1 MGDPSASS
9 EAGQRGLLARL
20 LVPPIAALQ
29 FLTIAPPVVRRT
41 FTSQEMGRAV
51 GWFPLVGALLGAI
64 LAGLDWALT
73 RILPDGVT
81 AVLILAASVV
91 ATGALH
97 LDGFLDACD
106 GLFGGYTPEKRLE
119 IMRDERVGAF
129 GLAGGVLLLLL
140 KWSALAAAS
149 HRAAALTLT
158 LTLSR
163 WAISL
168 AIVSA
173 PYAREKGLGR
183 AMKDH
188 AGKAQIALST
198 ISALI
203 VAVLVGRWLGLLA
216 LALAA
221 LTTWL
226 AVRFTLTKIPGLTG
240 DLYGAIS
247 ELVEAAVLLI
257 FVARAAR

>member
-1 MGDPSASS
+1 MNDQDAKQ
-9 EAGQRGLLARL
+9 EVWFERWLT
-20 LVPPIAALQ
+20 PPVAALQ
-29 FLTIAPPVVRRT
+29 FLTLVPPIIRRA
-41 FTSQEMGRAV
+41 FTAQEMGRAV
-51 GWFPLVGALLGAI
+51 GYFPLVGAMLGALLALLDRGLCVLFPASI
-64 LAGLDWALT
+64 STVLVLAGL
-73 RILPDGVT
+73 
-81 AVLILAASVV
+81 VL

-97 LDGFLDACD
+97 LDGFLDGCD

-140 KWSALAAAS
+140 KWSALVAVTD
-149 HRAAALTLT
+149 RAVALILA

-168 AIVSA
+168 AIVAA
-173 PYAREKGLGR
+173 PYARAKGLGR

-188 AGKAQIALST
+188 TGNSQIVLST
-198 ISALI
+198 VLALV
-203 VAVLVGRWLGLLA
+203 VAPFAGRWLGLIAVLA
-216 LALAA
+216 SM

-226 AVRFTLTKIPGLTG
+226 TVRFALRKIPGLTG

-247 ELVEAAVLLI
+247 ELVEVVVLLI
-257 FVARAAR
+257 YAGAGQ

>member
-1 MGDPSASS
+1 MNDQNAPA
-9 EAGQRGLLARL
+9 EHAGWLGRWLT
-20 LVPPIAALQ
+20 PPVAALQ
-29 FLTIAPPVVRRT
+29 FLTLSPPIVRRM
-41 FTSQEMGRAV
+41 FTAQEMGRAV
-51 GWFPLVGALLGAI
+51 GHFPLIGALLGAL
-64 LAGLDWALT
+64 LALLDWGLRLVFPASIST
-73 RILPDGVT
+73 
-81 AVLILAASVV
+81 VLVLAASVF

-97 LDGFLDACD
+97 LDGLLDACD

-140 KWSALAAAS
+140 KWSALATLAD
-149 HRAAALTLT
+149 RAVALLLA

-168 AIVSA
+168 AIVTA

-188 AGKAQIALST
+188 AGIAQVALSTAIALSA
-198 ISALI
+198 ALLAGRWPGLA
-203 VAVLVGRWLGLLA
+203 AVLA
-216 LALAA
+216 SA

-226 AVRFTLTKIPGLTG
+226 VVRFALHKIPGLTG

-247 ELVEAAVLLI
+247 ELVEAVVLLVYAGI
-257 FVARAAR
+257 VE